1 LFLASFSFRYCSP
14 HFFVYTNQ
22 ETEGSR
28 FQEFKKHGIKKD
40 QVLFFPPGF
49 AIKQ

>member
-1 LFLASFSFRYCSP
+1 LFLASSSFRYCSSY
-14 HFFVYTNQ
+14 FFVYTNQ
-22 ETEGSR
+22 ETKGSR
-28 FQEFKKHGIKKD
+28 FQEFEKHGIKKD